1 MKQKMKEVSRYWHTD
16 DELQTSDIRT
26 GDVFNFDDYD
36 SLQKF
41 TGTHPQVMNERIKKA
56 AWKIDADVT
65 KKHFSFKNRV
75 LYYIEKKTGRRLFD
89 FRNYKLI

>member
-16 DELQTSDIRT
+16 DELQNSEMKT

-41 TGTHPQVMNERIKKA
+41 TGTHPQVMNDRIKNA
-56 AWKIDADVT
+56 AWKIDADIS
-65 KKHFSFKNRV
+65 KKHFSLKNRI